1 MIHAG
6 NAFLAFLLAL
16 TITLSS
22 LLTHGAGDAHAGLA
36 ASETA
41 NVHAISMCG
50 SPSNM
55 SDGWDG
61 CDGMAGHCLI
71 ASCETY
77 SLSQP
82 SPIRIDISHPA
93 LQAKSYRIFAT
104 IEIPPPR

>member
-1 MIHAG
+1 MIRVS
-6 NAFLAFLLAL
+6 NAFLVFLLAV

-22 LLTHGAGDAHAGLA
+22 LLTHGAGNAHAGLA

-55 SDGWDG
+55 SVG

-77 SLSQP
+77 SLSHP

-93 LQAKSYRIFAT
+93 LQVKSYRIYPA
-104 IEIPPPR
+104 IETPPPRVS